1 MFKYWTETPVEEER
15 LKITEA
21 KGDILQPKEKGRGD
35 IQYQARELFLF
46 QQ

>member
-1 MFKYWTETPVEEER
+1 MFKYRTETPVEKER
-15 LKITEA
+15 LKITEG

-35 IQYQARELFLF
+35 LQDQARELFLF